1 MKIGDTVPVAALV
14 KTLDEYGYVRVDTVE
29 GAGQYS
35 LRGDILDIFVPAND
49 YPLRLEFFGDEI
61 RGWADQH
68 RAGDAAGAEG
78 EARQRKTFFVRLP
91 RQRQADRADAAAG
104 TGGRLRAEQDFGEE
118 RGDDA
123 AFDPARHDEGDRQVG
138 HGTEQF
144 FGLLDVADP
153 EAAARNGS
161 EHFGVDQFAQRQMDG
176 LAAAPGRLFEGP
188 DRGQV
193 LPLRRPPVDDMA
205 QDLLPHLMDFVSQFI
220 FPFGVVSFLGRTK
233 RFRKIRHLP
242 ESLCSD
248 VSISC

>member
-1 MKIGDTVPVAALV
+1 MLTQVTPGRSVTLSTRTTGTWHFSMNFSAMKSGVGPTSIAPAMPR
-14 KTLDEYGYVRVDTVE
+14 VRKARRDSEKRFSSASHGSVRQT
-29 GAGQYS
+29 G
-35 LRGDILDIFVPAND
+35 RM
-49 YPLRLEFFGDEI
+49 PL
-61 RGWADQH
+61 
-68 RAGDAAGAEG
+68 
-78 EARQRKTFFVRLP
+78 P
-91 RQRQADRADAAAG
+91 
-104 TGGRLRAEQDFGEE
+104 GGRCIRDLVADFGEE

-205 QDLLPHLMDFVSQFI
+205 QDLLPHLMDFVSQNRYFS
-220 FPFGVVSFLGRTK
+220 VSSIY
-233 RFRKIRHLP
+233 RFRHINASRPVIQTLRADIAP
-242 ESLCSD
+242 VFWILRCREQCESNFRVLRRRCR
-248 VSISC
+248 